1 MSHYIH
7 HVPGRL
13 RVKMLQLKRNEAKA
27 AEVCKL
33 LACTDGVS
41 NCEVKTLTGSV
52 VISYDA
58 DLTNSKKLVSLL
70 KEHGYIAEIA
80 TVDNGKSDQRMANT
94 VGAVTE
100 NVGKAL
106 LGFAVERS
114 TVALIGAI
122 L

>member
-7 HVPGRL
+7 HIPGRL
-13 RVKMLQLKRNEAKA
+13 RIKTLQLKRNEAKA
-27 AEVCKL
+27 AKVCKL
-33 LACTDGVS
+33 LAATPGVL

-58 DLTNSKKLVSLL
+58 SRTNSNILVSLL
-70 KEHGYIAEIA
+70 QDHGYM
-80 TVDNGKSDQRMANT
+80 TTKTTMVNGKPDGQLART
-94 VGAVTE
+94 VSAATE

-106 LGFAVERS
+106 VGFVVERS
-114 TVALIGAI
+114 AAALIGAI